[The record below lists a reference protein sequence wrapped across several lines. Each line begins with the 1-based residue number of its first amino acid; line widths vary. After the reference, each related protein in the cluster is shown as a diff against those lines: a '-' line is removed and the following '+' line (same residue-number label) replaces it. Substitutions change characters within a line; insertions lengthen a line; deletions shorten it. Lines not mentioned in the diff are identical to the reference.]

1 MTSKNIQPIDPPEPL
16 TRYIFSK
23 NHFKGDRVLHAAFMP
38 YKGEVSIFR
47 IQGWSAL
54 EIWNN
59 GLEIGQNRE
68 PSLKGRGDFILGDL
82 EKILVKIYPDPY
94 PSKHANIRDFPEKRE
109 DIQEQATILAK
120 ASLFKKFSSDH

>member
-1 MTSKNIQPIDPPEPL
+1 M
-16 TRYIFSK
+16 
-23 NHFKGDRVLHAAFMP
+23 HAAFFP
-38 YKGEVSIFR
+38 NKGEVSVFR
-47 IQGWSAL
+47 IEGWTVP

-59 GLEIGQNRE
+59 GLEIGQHRE

-82 EKILVKIYPDPY
+82 EKILVKIYPDPH

-120 ASLFKKFSSDH
+120 ASLFKKFSSDQ